1 MDWSADLQPEEAVQW
16 EGKPA
21 PRCFVFRNWRH
32 SVFGILLLLFSSFWQ
47 IVGFQLQ
54 VVYHI
59 SLLLWIPVPFV
70 LTGIYLGMG
79 HHLLARLEWEK
90 VFYAVTD
97 RRILARRGFFRPRLE
112 VLELR
117 DLASFRVQPLAAELA
132 SFKISGGE
140 PVKTIVLSCVE
151 HPRRLAALLES
162 ALAMN
167 QRLES
172 QSSVA
177 VLSSTDENP

>member
-1 MDWSADLQPEEAVQW
+1 MDWTADLQAEETVLW
-16 EGKPA
+16 EGRPA
-21 PRCFVFRNWRH
+21 PGCFVFRNWRH
-32 SVFGILLLLFSSFWQ
+32 SVFGIFLLLFSSFWQ

-54 VVYHI
+54 VTYHL

-112 VLELR
+112 VLELSK
-117 DLASFRVQPLAAELA
+117 LAFFRMQPMAAELA
-132 SFKISGGE
+132 SFKISGGV
-140 PVKTIVLSCVE
+140 PVKTIVLSCIE
-151 HPRRLAALLES
+151 HPRRLTALLES
-162 ALAMN
+162 ALAEN
-167 QRLES
+167 NRLEK
-172 QSSVA
+172 QK
-177 VLSSTDENP
+177 